1 MKKCLKFLFM
11 ATFTLFPLE
20 MTGQGEIIIKGKVKD
35 HSGYPLIYA
44 NVTIV
49 DESCGGSTDRNGGF
63 FIKLPSDYINKNVV
77 LEVRYIGFISQS
89 KEIKLLEGTNIYD
102 FQLEKDVLSLKPIIV
117 TAQRREEYL
126 QNVPI
131 SITTMS
137 NNDIKNRG
145 IDRVMDLQNSVPN
158 FFLGDD
164 TFNRSAASSIRGI
177 AGSTR
182 ATGVEKRANYYI
194 DDVYVGRSI
203 AVNMDLFDLER
214 IEILKGPQGTLFG
227 KNTISGA
234 INLTTRKPINELE
247 ATLSVDAGNFNYF
260 NSNIIINT
268 PLKDNVLLTRFSG
281 KILRRDGFVT
291 NLYNNKDLN
300 GQNIMNGRFQVRYL
314 PSPNLDINLSLSA
327 LRDRRDRTVAIA
339 LDGQG
344 YNAAPEPREVSH
356 NYSEFEHRDMFGSAL
371 NMVYQFSNNYNIRS
385 ITAYRKIKNWGEFDI
400 DLSPEP
406 LYIGKITT
414 EDAHFTQEIRL
425 SSPLLEH
432 FDFVTGLYYISQKS
446 DQIDDA
452 RGSPEAS
459 IPNFIML
466 SYGPVRSNSLAGYFH
481 SNINLMNN
489 LSLFTGIRYTY
500 EYKRINW
507 TQINDPYPY
516 VNLQNYTDKY
526 SKGIF
531 SPQIGVRY
539 KILDQ
544 LMSYGKITW
553 GYKSGGWGN
562 HSVLILEHLK
572 LRPEYAISYEMGVK
586 LTTFNDRLSFN
597 SAIFLSKFDDY
608 QTEVWQD
615 DRFGSTHPIYMNAAK
630 VTSKGF
636 EIELIA
642 APMKNLSLFNSFG
655 YVNATYD
662 EFDSAPRYDYTGNKL
677 ELAPETEYN
686 FSIEYRLPVTNIGT
700 FSIRGDFI
708 HKDDYFFDASNSED
722 FLVEGYE
729 LIDGKIGYESS
740 DGSLRIFLWGKN
752 MTDKLYM
759 LTRAMMPEPTK
770 YAWYGIPR
778 TFGIQVSYNFFN

>member
-1 MKKCLKFLFM
+1 MKKSLKFFVV
-11 ATFTLFPLE
+11 
-20 MTGQGEIIIKGKVKD
+20 IIIILFSSVLASQDEILIKGRVTD
-35 HSGYPLIYA
+35 NLGNPLSYA
-44 NVTIV
+44 NVAIV
-49 DESCGGSTDRNGGF
+49 NEFYGSSTDKNGDYIF
-63 FIKLPSDYINKNVV
+63 KLPIDYKDRDMV
-77 LEVRYIGFISQS
+77 LEARYIGFISQS
-89 KEIKLLEGTNIYD
+89 KEIKLIEGTNMCD
-102 FQLEKDVLSLKPIIV
+102 FYMEKDILSLKPIIV
-117 TAQRREEYL
+117 SAQRREEYL

-131 SITTMS
+131 SITTMD

-164 TFNRSAASSIRGI
+164 TFNHMATSSIRGI
-177 AGSTR
+177 AGSNR
-182 ATGVEKRANYYI
+182 ASGVEKRANYYI

-234 INLTTRKPINELE
+234 INLTTRKPINEWE
-247 ATLSVDAGNFNYF
+247 ATLCVDAGNFNYF
-260 NSNIIINT
+260 NNNIIINT
-268 PLKDNVLLTRFSG
+268 PLKDNVLLARFSG
-281 KILRRDGFVT
+281 KIMRRDGFVT
-291 NLYNNKDLN
+291 NLYNNEDLN

-327 LRDRRDRTVAIA
+327 LRDRRDRTVGIA
-339 LDGQG
+339 LDGPG
-344 YNAAPEPREVSH
+344 YKAAPEPREVSH

-371 NMVYQFSNNYNIRS
+371 NMEYQFSNNYRLKS
-385 ITAYRKIKNWGEFDI
+385 ITAYKKIKNWGKFDI
-400 DLSPEP
+400 DLSPEQ
-406 LYIGKITT
+406 LFYTTITT

-425 SSPLLEH
+425 SSPLFEH

-452 RGSPEAS
+452 RSTPEAS

-489 LSLFTGIRYTY
+489 LSIFTGIRYTY

-516 VNLQNYTDKY
+516 INLQNYTDTY

-572 LRPEYAISYEMGVK
+572 LRPEYAVSYELGVK
-586 LTTFNDRLSFN
+586 LTTFNDKLSFN

-608 QTEVWQD
+608 QTEVWQVAPH
-615 DRFGSTHPIYMNAAK
+615 GYVQPIYRNAAK

-642 APMKNLSLFNSFG
+642 APMKNLSLFSAFG

-662 EFDSAPRYDYTGNKL
+662 EFDSAPGYDYTGNKL

-686 FSIEYRLPVTNIGT
+686 FSIEYRKPVINIGT

-708 HKDDYFFDASNSED
+708 HKDDYYFDASNSED
-722 FLVEGYE
+722 FLIESYE
-729 LIDGKIGYESS
+729 LIDGKIGYENS
-740 DGSLRIFLWGKN
+740 DGSLGIFIWVKN
-752 MTDKLYM
+752 LNDKLYM
-759 LTRAMMPEPTK
+759 LTRAMTPEPTK
-770 YAWYGIPR
+770 YAWYAIPR
-778 TFGIQVSYNFFN
+778 TFGIQVSYSFF